1 MNNAVFAARVR
12 ALVPAPV
19 CGHPAARVRQ
29 GLCPPCYAR
38 AWRAEQRATRA
49 DLAEAGWSVADVAGA
64 FGLPIIVV
72 LHWIWNGALVATRA
86 GDRYAVGDGA
96 LHAFLWR
103 YPAAWQGAPLRDR
116 AWVEGLLWDADLCKS
131 ATEPADVRALR
142 KAATPERRA
151 A

>member
-49 DLAEAGWSVADVAGA
+49 DLAEAGWTVADVAGA
-64 FGLPIIVV
+64 FGLPLVVV
-72 LHWIWNGALVATRA
+72 LHWIWNGALAATQA
-86 GDRYAVGDGA
+86 DGRYHIGDGA

-103 YPAAWQGAPLRDR
+103 YPAAWEQAPIRDR